1 MLRRDPRGEAIAAC
15 GGRGGR
21 RVAGRRDNN
30 GNASARQGA
39 AGRRRRPQLRLEESR
54 EPRLPDLTIEIA
66 ARVHRPIQLGC
77 SWKSVFFKLFNYSRI
92 DKINLVRADNLRE

>member
-1 MLRRDPRGEAIAAC
+1 MLRRDPLGEAVAEC

-21 RVAGRRDNN
+21 RVAAVAGRRDNN
-30 GNASARQGA
+30 GDASARQGQWA
-39 AGRRRRPQLRLEESR
+39 AGRRRRRQLRRLEEFR

-77 SWKSVFFKLFNYSRI
+77 SWKSVFLSYLIIVESIR
-92 DKINLVRADNLRE
+92 

>member
-1 MLRRDPRGEAIAAC
+1 MLRRDPRGEAVAAC

-21 RVAGRRDNN
+21 RVRAVAGRRDNN
-30 GNASARQGA
+30 GDAGARQGQRA
-39 AGRRRRPQLRLEESR
+39 AGRRRRRQLRLEEFR

-77 SWKSVFFKLFNYSRI
+77 SWKSVFLSYLIIVESIR
-92 DKINLVRADNLRE
+92 